1 MVQKTTDPF
10 GTGSVFAKTYRRTHS
25 GLAIVIAAILDNKLE
40 LCLKRAIRPMPK
52 RLYAEL
58 FDPMRALG
66 SFASKITMAY
76 ALNIITRD
84 IYSDLEKIRK
94 IRNAFAHS
102 PDILDFESESIA
114 PLFARLKRSVQAKAD
129 RPDLQFLECVTPIDE
144 ALDAYLKPKGAQ
156 AS

>member
-1 MVQKTTDPF
+1 
-10 GTGSVFAKTYRRTHS
+10 
-25 GLAIVIAAILDNKLE
+25 
-40 LCLKRAIRPMPK
+40 MPK
-52 RLYAEL
+52 KLYAEL

-84 IYSDLEKIRK
+84 IYSDLETIRK

-102 PDILDFESESIA
+102 PDILNFESKSIA
-114 PLFARLKRSVQAKAD
+114 PLLDRLKKSVHAKAD

-144 ALDAYLKPKGAQ
+144 ALDAYLKSKARKRHRRETDATGQ
-156 AS
+156 